1 MATDAL
7 TMTIPAKPE
16 YVGVVRLA
24 ASGILSRMQFTAE
37 EIEDVK
43 VALSEACTNAIQYA
57 YPTAAKKSAAVT
69 ITLEPKRKA
78 IQITVADTGKGFDT
92 KNPPS
97 RKLHDNDI
105 HMGLGLVFIKN
116 LMDDVVV
123 SSRKGKG
130 TTIVMTKKVKNSR

>member
-1 MATDAL
+1 MVADAL

-16 YVGVVRLA
+16 YIGVVRLA
-24 ASGILSRMQFTAE
+24 ASGVLSRMQFTAE

-57 YPTAAKKSAAVT
+57 YPKSAKKIAAVT
-69 ITLEPKRKA
+69 ITLEPGRKA

-97 RKLHDNDI
+97 RKLHDKDI

-116 LMDDVVV
+116 LMDTVVV
-123 SSRKGKG
+123 TSCKNKG
-130 TTIVMTKKVKNSR
+130 TTVVMTKKIK

>member
-1 MATDAL
+1 MTDVL

-57 YPTAAKKSAAVT
+57 YPKSAKKAEVM
-69 ITLEPKRKA
+69 ITVAQKPKA

-97 RKLHDNDI
+97 RQLHDKDI

-123 SSRKGKG
+123 TSRKNKG
-130 TTIVMTKKVKNSR
+130 TIVIMTKKVKK